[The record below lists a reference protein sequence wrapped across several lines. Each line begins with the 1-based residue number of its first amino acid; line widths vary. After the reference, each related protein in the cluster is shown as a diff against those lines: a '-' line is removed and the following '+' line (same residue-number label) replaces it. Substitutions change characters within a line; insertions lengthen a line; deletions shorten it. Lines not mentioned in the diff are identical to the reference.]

1 MYVCFMI
8 YLLTGI
14 LASALHVITGPDHLA
29 AVTPLAIENRSKAW
43 HVGIF
48 WGLGHIAG
56 MLLIGVLFILFKEY
70 IPVEAI
76 SEYSE
81 QIVGFVLIFIGLW
94 AFYKAFSK
102 PLAQHAHPHV
112 HDEPEPHIHIHA
124 HKHDEE
130 HGHLHKH
137 QKPVKQNNLTA
148 FLVGTLHGLAG
159 ISHLVLILPTLAF
172 PSTLDSVNYLV
183 GFAMGTILA
192 MVIYTVILGY
202 ISKHIVMNHK
212 HKMYQTLRIVGGSF
226 AIIIGIFWIFSNI

>member
-1 MYVCFMI
+1 MY

-29 AVTPLAIENRSKAW
+29 AVTPLAIENKSKAW

-56 MLLIGVLFILFKEY
+56 MLLIGVLFLLFKEF

-81 QIVGFVLIFIGLW
+81 FIVGFVLIFIGLW

-102 PLAQHAHPHV
+102 SRSHHVHPHL
-112 HDEPEPHIHIHA
+112 HDEPKPHIHIHA
-124 HKHDEE
+124 HKHDTE
-130 HGHLHKH
+130 HGHVHTH
-137 QKPVKQNNLTA
+137 QKPVRQNNLTA

-172 PSTLDSVNYLV
+172 PKTIDSVTYLI
-183 GFAMGTILA
+183 GFGLGTILA
-192 MVIYTVILGY
+192 MMIYSIILGY
-202 ISKHIVMNHK
+202 ISKRIVMNHK

-226 AIIIGIFWIFSNI
+226 AIIIGVFWIFSNAF